1 MLPLIIRTQEVLQRL
16 LILCTRGG
24 SSVAIRVAY
33 VGGGAGFVSGQQDRG
48 PKTGTYGQFKDAEF
62 D

>member
-1 MLPLIIRTQEVLQRL
+1 MLPLIIRAREVLQRL

-33 VGGGAGFVSGQQDRG
+33 VGGEARFVSGQQDRW